1 MNSDCASTPA
11 KSVLLVDPSADAR
24 EVLRTVL
31 ERRGL
36 RIFEADEPRAGLELM
51 KLHQPHVIVL
61 DGDARNALEAAES
74 AETEQRWQ
82 IESLHPAS
90 LIILGTARLPSA
102 LPAGH
107 VIAKPYHFAPLVHKI
122 EQLAAKAA

>member
-1 MNSDCASTPA
+1 MNSDCASAIA
-11 KSVLLVDPSADAR
+11 KSVLLVDPSAEAR

-36 RIFEADEPRAGLELM
+36 RIFEANERLAGLELM

-61 DGDARNALEAAES
+61 DGDAENEAEAAES
-74 AETEQRWQ
+74 LETECRWQ
-82 IESLHPAS
+82 TESLHPAS
-90 LIILGTARLPSA
+90 LIILGTARVSST
-102 LPAGH
+102 LPAGQ